1 MMPGLFVSFLTFVM
15 SYILRGHQ
23 SSPSAPLRCYH
34 LCPEVHQSLA
44 WINSG
49 SLQTS
54 DLFWPAHPRS
64 FLVNSQNS
72 SQSAYVKL

>member
-1 MMPGLFVSFLTFVM
+1 MMPVLFVSFLTFVM

-34 LCPEVHQSLA
+34 LCLEVHQSLA

-49 SLQTS
+49 VSKLPIWF
-54 DLFWPAHPRS
+54 DPPLPAPS
-64 FLVNSQNS
+64 
-72 SQSAYVKL
+72 